1 MLKIL
6 MFPNKLQQ
14 NKENVSSH
22 GTESLSIAE
31 MLRLAPET
39 FVMKQ
44 IVKYRS
50 NKLKLP
56 D

>member
-1 MLKIL
+1 MFKIL

-44 IVKYRS
+44 
-50 NKLKLP
+50 
-56 D
+56 